1 LRLGA
6 APPAPRR
13 LAEAGGPGY
22 IVDKHSRHGEEVSMA
37 EWFPLSED
45 IKGPHKGHGKHLCVA
60 HVMNYIQ
67 TNLADYKQLVR
78 NGKYVCKQCGRVAA
92 SADYL
97 CDPDQ
102 L

>member
-1 LRLGA
+1 
-6 APPAPRR
+6 
-13 LAEAGGPGY
+13 
-22 IVDKHSRHGEEVSMA
+22 MT
-37 EWFPLSED
+37 
-45 IKGPHKGHGKHLCVA
+45 
-60 HVMNYIQ
+60 YIQ
-67 TNLADYKQLVR
+67 PTLADYKQLVR